1 MLEIIGAIVVV
12 IAVIIAALYLL
23 FRYFVFSIRNNA
35 INQYELTPLDCKVL
49 LCAEDEYRQCSG
61 GSRLPPAH
69 TQLHACMIKN
79 MPLELKQEVVDGKM
93 SYMEA
98 ADIFQEKL
106 PDIGF

>member
-1 MLEIIGAIVVV
+1 
-12 IAVIIAALYLL
+12 
-23 FRYFVFSIRNNA
+23 
-35 INQYELTPLDCKVL
+35 
-49 LCAEDEYRQCSG
+49 
-61 GSRLPPAH
+61 
-69 TQLHACMIKN
+69 MIKN